1 MDTNV
6 QALKNLYEQLGGD
19 PADVANIS
27 TNADTINAIAGLDI
41 GGGGDVDQTYD
52 ATSEN
57 AQSGTAVAEAL
68 ETIPSVTVDQTFDA
82 TSANAQSGVAVAQA
96 VGAQKSIGTSA
107 VTDYLAI
114 DWNSTNAQEFTN
126 VSGKTIAN
134 NKVYQCDIELSV
146 GGQFI
151 HADFFFA
158 LNRSSM
164 YYYHRLE
171 VNNVYVCDL
180 AFRISENKLSVTV
193 MNKQSTT
200 PTSSSITIYE
210 LMTA

>member
-19 PADVANIS
+19 PADVADIS
-27 TNADTINAIAGLDI
+27 TNADMINAIAGLDI
-41 GGGGDVDQTYD
+41 GGGGGTIDQTFD
-52 ATSEN
+52 PASEN
-57 AQSGTAVAEAL
+57 AQSGT
-68 ETIPSVTVDQTFDA
+68 
-82 TSANAQSGVAVAQA
+82 AVAQA

-107 VTDYLAI
+107 VTTFLVI

-134 NKVYQCDIELSV
+134 NKVYQCDIELGV

-151 HADFFFA
+151 HTAFFFA
-158 LNRSSM
+158 LNRASM

-200 PTSSSITIYE
+200 PTDSSITIYE
-210 LMTA
+210 LVTA